1 MLSRAPSLHLCAVAA
16 AARPFFGASL
26 LSVAPRA
33 PFSASARLSAALPD
47 VYDMRRSGAA
57 IQVPKPPKRAA
68 KVVAHTAAR
77 LAVVRAGLAS
87 QEKRVADHKKTLPQ
101 KARNHGLL
109 YLIKK
114 AAWEKGEGE
123 E

>member
-1 MLSRAPSLHLCAVAA
+1 MLARLTLLPRLASD
-16 AARPFFGASL
+16 ARPFA
-26 LSVAPRA
+26 
-33 PFSASARLSAALPD
+33 ASAPLLRRASSAPSLPD
-47 VYDMRRSGAA
+47 VYDLRREGAA

-68 KVVAHTAAR
+68 KVAAHTAAR

>member
-1 MLSRAPSLHLCAVAA
+1 MLARLPLLPRLASGARLFAAPAPLLLRRASSAPS
-16 AARPFFGASL
+16 
-26 LSVAPRA
+26 
-33 PFSASARLSAALPD
+33 LPD
-47 VYDMRRSGAA
+47 VYDLRREGAA

-68 KVVAHTAAR
+68 KVAAHTAAR

>member
-1 MLSRAPSLHLCAVAA
+1 MLRLTPFLRAVACARARALHASAPS
-16 AARPFFGASL
+16 
-26 LSVAPRA
+26 
-33 PFSASARLSAALPD
+33 FSLPD
-47 VYDMRRSGAA
+47 VYDLRREGAA
-57 IQVPKPPKRAA
+57 IQVPKPPKRPT
-68 KVVAHTAAR
+68 KVAAHTVAR

-101 KARNHGLL
+101 KVRNHGLL